1 MSARLW
7 TLIFLLAA
15 AWGASYLFIK
25 LALED
30 LTPTAI
36 VFGRTALAA
45 LVLLPAALRRDA
57 LRELRPLAG
66 PIVVL
71 ALVQVAVP
79 FVLISAGERT
89 ISSSLAGI
97 LVASAPIFVAL
108 LAPWV
113 DSDERSG
120 GRRLVG
126 VGIGIVGVAVVL
138 GVEVGGGSGAL
149 LGGLMVLLAS
159 LGYAVGG
166 FMLKRRF
173 AAVQPVGLVAA
184 TMTVSAAATLVPAL
198 LTQGAALPGAGAAAA
213 LVALGVLGTGIAF
226 LLFYTIIVEA
236 GPARASVVAY
246 IAPGFAVLYGAL
258 LLGEPVT
265 LGTVTGMA
273 LIVGGSWLA
282 AGGRSVPGPEP
293 SPPAAATGEVRTAGR

>member
-1 MSARLW
+1 M
-7 TLIFLLAA
+7 
-15 AWGASYLFIK
+15 
-25 LALED
+25 
-30 LTPTAI
+30 
-36 VFGRTALAA
+36 
-45 LVLLPAALRRDA
+45 
-57 LRELRPLAG
+57 
-66 PIVVL
+66 
-71 ALVQVAVP
+71 
-79 FVLISAGERT
+79 
-89 ISSSLAGI
+89 
-97 LVASAPIFVAL
+97 
-108 LAPWV
+108 
-113 DSDERSG
+113 
-120 GRRLVG
+120 G

-265 LGTVTGMA
+265 LGTVAGLI

-282 AGGRSVPGPEP
+282 AGGGPAGAEAAPSRRRVPE
-293 SPPAAATGEVRTAGR
+293 AAVGER

>member
-1 MSARLW
+1 M
-7 TLIFLLAA
+7 
-15 AWGASYLFIK
+15 
-25 LALED
+25 
-30 LTPTAI
+30 
-36 VFGRTALAA
+36 
-45 LVLLPAALRRDA
+45 
-57 LRELRPLAG
+57 
-66 PIVVL
+66 
-71 ALVQVAVP
+71 
-79 FVLISAGERT
+79 
-89 ISSSLAGI
+89 
-97 LVASAPIFVAL
+97 
-108 LAPWV
+108 
-113 DSDERSG
+113 
-120 GRRLVG
+120 G

-173 AAVQPVGLVAA
+173 VAVQPVGLVAA

-198 LTQGAALPGAGAAAA
+198 VTQGAALPGADAAAA
-213 LVALGVLGTGIAF
+213 LVALGVIGTGIAF

>member
-7 TLIFLLAA
+7 TILLVLSA

-45 LVLLPAALRRDA
+45 LVLLPAAVRRDA

-66 PIVVL
+66 PIVAL
-71 ALVQVAVP
+71 ALVQVTVP
-79 FVLISAGERT
+79 FVLISAGEQT

-108 LAPWV
+108 LAPWI
-113 DSDERSG
+113 DREERSG

-138 GVEVGGGSGAL
+138 GVDVGGGSGAL
-149 LGGLMVLLAS
+149 VGGLMVLLAS
-159 LGYAVGG
+159 LGYAIGG

-173 AAVQPVGLVAA
+173 TAVQPVGLVAA
-184 TMTVSAAATLVPAL
+184 TMTVSALATLVPAL

-213 LVALGVLGTGIAF
+213 LTALGVVGTGFAF
-226 LLFYTIIVEA
+226 LLFYTVIAEA

-265 LGTVTGMA
+265 LGTVAGMV
-273 LIVGGSWLA
+273 LILGGSWLA
-282 AGGRSVPGPEP
+282 AGGVSAGAREARAPQ
-293 SPPAAATGEVRTAGR
+293 ARTAS

>member
-7 TLIFLLAA
+7 TILLVLSA

-45 LVLLPAALRRDA
+45 LVLLPAAVRRDA
-57 LRELRPLAG
+57 LRDLRPLAG
-66 PIVVL
+66 PVVAL

-79 FVLISAGERT
+79 FVLISAGEQT

-108 LAPWV
+108 LAPWI
-113 DSDERSG
+113 DREERSG

-138 GVEVGGGSGAL
+138 GVDVGGGSGAL
-149 LGGLMVLLAS
+149 VGGLMVLLAS
-159 LGYAVGG
+159 LGYAIGG

-173 AAVQPVGLVAA
+173 TAVQPVGLVAA
-184 TMTVSAAATLVPAL
+184 TMTVSALATLVPAL

-213 LVALGVLGTGIAF
+213 LTALGVVGTGFAF
-226 LLFYTIIVEA
+226 LLFYTVIAEA

-265 LGTVTGMA
+265 LGTVAGMV
-273 LIVGGSWLA
+273 LILGGSWLA
-282 AGGRSVPGPEP
+282 AGGVSAGAREA
-293 SPPAAATGEVRTAGR
+293 PAPQARTAS